1 MPNSL
6 IDYSKMSIADIA
18 KLDGTPWALADHQL
32 AELTRIATVEKPKRP
47 SKRKGVPNGLET
59 AFARDC
65 AVPCFYEAVKFSLA
79 GECTYTPD
87 YLLAVSGRPATLVEI
102 KGPRE
107 WEDSR
112 IKLKVAAAKF
122 PHWDWYLVKRGSQ
135 GQWQVFPV
143 DSSGI
148 KRKPV
153 DVDWLSNER
162 T

>member
-47 SKRKGVPNGLET
+47 SKLKGVPNGLES

-65 AVPCFYEAVKFSLA
+65 SVPHFYEAATFRLA
-79 GECTYTPD
+79 GNCTFTPD
-87 YLLAVSGRPATLVEI
+87 FMLILPDNQVVFAET
-102 KGPRE
+102 KGVFER
-107 WEDSR
+107 EDSR
-112 IKLKVAAAKF
+112 IKLKFAAERY

-143 DSSGI
+143 GSGGI

-153 DVDWLSNER
+153 DVDWISNGR
-162 T
+162 